1 MVSEGKQDINEVSLQ
16 FQNMIFYI
24 QILYPT
30 KKIGEIKECAIGSE
44 TINREEE
51 EKIKHV
57 LDLLANESP
66 KTLLEMSKY
75 LTNSEIEKWNVDVT
89 LSRCIDLL
97 NSAAE
102 NILDLA
108 GNIGSFLGQRG
119 LWTPK

>member
-1 MVSEGKQDINEVSLQ
+1 MLTENTILVYKLNDSHPE
-16 FQNMIFYI
+16 IFE
-24 QILYPT
+24 ILNLYDNC
-30 KKIGEIKECAIGSE
+30 EY
-44 TINREEE
+44 
-51 EKIKHV
+51 EKV
-57 LDLLANESP
+57 L
-66 KTLLEMSKY
+66 
-75 LTNSEIEKWNVDVT
+75 SEIEKWNVDVT